1 MYFIWYILI
10 GVLLT
15 AQFCQQTSQWIL
27 SLSDTFGISFMN
39 DFKLVRTDDP
49 QTPAFDVSDDDS
61 VNADDADVDVEIPAL
76 TTFSRVV

>member
-1 MYFIWYILI
+1 M
-10 GVLLT
+10 
-15 AQFCQQTSQWIL
+15 

-61 VNADDADVDVEIPAL
+61 VNADDADADVEIPPL
-76 TTFSRVV
+76 TSRVV